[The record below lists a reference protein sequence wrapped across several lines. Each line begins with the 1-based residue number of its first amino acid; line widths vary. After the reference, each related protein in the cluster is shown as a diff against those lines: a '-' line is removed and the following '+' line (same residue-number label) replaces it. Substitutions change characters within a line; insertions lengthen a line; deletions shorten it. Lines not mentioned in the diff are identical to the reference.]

1 VSGPRTVLILH
12 RGGDLLRGTEA
23 TLLSLLRG
31 IDRDALRPV
40 VVSTHP
46 VMHEAARELGVESH
60 LRDDPELMLAQGD
73 RRLPVRK
80 YARSFRE
87 LHRLARDRRVDVFM
101 CNGGG
106 PCQLGVPLAAAL
118 RKPLVCYFH
127 HPAPRLYH
135 ACWLTG
141 LAPSLVFSS
150 EFTAR
155 HTRQK
160 IGRVGEVVHPGIDAA
175 RRFVPAAPRDLALR
189 RSVGFGDD
197 DVVFAQF
204 GALVPHKG
212 HDTLVEAF
220 AAAAARAPSARLLV
234 IGDGPEA
241 GPLRALVR
249 ERGLEPRVVLTGW
262 VDDVVP
268 YLRHVADVGV
278 LASREEGLGLV
289 NIQASACGLP
299 TLASDST
306 GIRETIVHGT
316 TGFLFPPDDRAALA
330 NLIVRLAAD
339 PALRATLGRAGRSM
353 VLSRFTEERYC
364 QRLQQILQTA

>member
-1 VSGPRTVLILH
+1 MSRPRTVLILH

-31 IDRDALRPV
+31 IDPGALRPI

-46 VMHEAARELGVESH
+46 VMHEAAQALGVESH
-60 LRDDPELMLAQGD
+60 LRDDPELMLVQGE
-73 RRLPVRK
+73 RRLPVGR

-87 LHRLARDRRVDVFM
+87 LHRLARDRAVDVFF

-135 ACWLTG
+135 AWWLTR
-141 LAPSLVFSS
+141 LARSLVFSS
-150 EFTAR
+150 EYSAA

-160 IGRVGEVVHPGIDAA
+160 IGRTGEVVHPGIDAA
-175 RRFVPAAPRDLALR
+175 TRFLPAAPRDPALR
-189 RSVGFGDD
+189 RSLGFADD

-212 HDTLVEAF
+212 HRTLVEAF
-220 AAAAARAPSARLLV
+220 AAAAGRAPSARLLV

-241 GPLRALVR
+241 GPLRELVR
-249 ERGLEPRVVLTGW
+249 ERGLGERVVLTGW

-289 NIQASACGLP
+289 NLQASACGLP
-299 TLASDST
+299 NLASDST
-306 GIRETIVHGT
+306 GIRETIDHGT

-330 NLIVRLAAD
+330 NLIVRLTHD
-339 PALRATLGRAGRSM
+339 PALRATMGARGRAM
-353 VLSRFTEERYC
+353 VLTRVTEDRSC
-364 QRLQQILQTA
+364 QRMEAILRAA